1 MTRHF
6 VSLSTASKE
15 LKMTFTQE
23 KEEKKQTLI
32 SITYGIVKGT
42 AI

>member
-6 VSLSTASKE
+6 VSLSTASKD
-15 LKMTFTQE
+15 LKMTSTQE
-23 KEEKKQTLI
+23 KEEKKTLI

-42 AI
+42 DI